1 MYDIY
6 LDALLVQFPSIYGL
20 QCWVSDTQLTS
31 TSLALPINSR
41 SSHRFLSAITLL
53 LRSVGQ
59 ICLQGLQVLQVTLA
73 GMCSK
78 YGEIYLLIVGTI
90 RQTLTVINVAV
101 LRALVTEVLRPTKQ
115 QNVTHL
121 VKNTVRFLEI
131 PALCPASS
139 VWHVFLEQIKQ
150 LH

>member
-41 SSHRFLSAITLL
+41 SSHRFLRAITLL

-59 ICLQGLQVLQVTLA
+59 ICLQGQQILQVTLA
-73 GMCSK
+73 GMCSQYRK
-78 YGEIYLLIVGTI
+78 VYLLAPI
-90 RQTLTVINVAV
+90 
-101 LRALVTEVLRPTKQ
+101 
-115 QNVTHL
+115 
-121 VKNTVRFLEI
+121 
-131 PALCPASS
+131 
-139 VWHVFLEQIKQ
+139 
-150 LH
+150 